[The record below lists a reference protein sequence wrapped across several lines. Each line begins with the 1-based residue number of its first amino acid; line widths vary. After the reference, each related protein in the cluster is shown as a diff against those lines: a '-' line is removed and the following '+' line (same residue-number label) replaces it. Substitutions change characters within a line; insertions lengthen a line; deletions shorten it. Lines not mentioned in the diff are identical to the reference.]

1 LSADDQAQLQTL
13 LKKLGR
19 HAESVSCS
27 LKPWRGCASRRKRGI
42 QASAI

>member
-1 LSADDQAQLQTL
+1 MIETLFSVLSAADQAQLQTL

-27 LKPWRGCASRRKRGI
+27 LKP
-42 QASAI
+42 